1 MGLHRMGRL
10 VALLAIVGL
19 LALALRGPVSASLE
33 EPLVRLWW
41 AVRSIP
47 EQWVWG
53 TLAVLGFIVAFTLGR
68 GSHHERP
75 EPTLVRRP
83 SQTQYERLSELIDLA
98 RTSPW
103 ARDVLGR
110 RLSDT
115 AAVLRALSEGIHR
128 DDAREEIRTG
138 RWPTELQMTAVLH
151 PKRESAVSH
160 SESYID
166 ELAGAL
172 GTLECY
178 AQGGTFEHN

>member
-138 RWPTELQMTAVLH
+138 RWPTEPQMTAVLH
-151 PKRESAVSH
+151 PKREGAVSH

-166 ELAGAL
+166 ELARAL
-172 GTLECY
+172 ADLEHY
-178 AQGGTFEHN
+178 AQGATFERN